1 MTYEPLFIGGSHIL
15 LRIWTD
21 LTPDFSSD
29 LVKQSVI
36 FRLQSKDLFRT
47 QMKYIQ
53 DGRTSKHMA
62 PNMQRGL
69 AN

>member
-1 MTYEPLFIGGSHIL
+1 MLEF
-15 LRIWTD
+15 
-21 LTPDFSSD
+21 F
-29 LVKQSVI
+29 VI
-36 FRLQSKDLFRT
+36 FRLQSKDLFRIL
-47 QMKYIQ
+47 MKYIQ

>member
-1 MTYEPLFIGGSHIL
+1 MSHKHTSIPIGA
-15 LRIWTD
+15 D
-21 LTPDFSSD
+21 N
-29 LVKQSVI
+29 VI

-53 DGRTSKHMA
+53 DGRTPKHMA